1 MREVLLFILLVL
13 VLFGIVMLFFV
24 YMPYE
29 SIKANCERIIKEV
42 EERDLGLEVRFY
54 DKGWNGNY
62 ECQVK
67 VNIDGR
73 ESYISY
79 FLYKNTIS
87 SMLP

>member
-1 MREVLLFILLVL
+1 MREILLFILLVL

-24 YMPYE
+24 YLPYE
-29 SIKANCERIIKEV
+29 SIKADCERIIKEV
-42 EERDLGLEVRFY
+42 GERDLGLEVRFY

-73 ESYISY
+73 QTFISY
-79 FLYKNTIS
+79 FLYKNTILS
-87 SMLP
+87 VLP